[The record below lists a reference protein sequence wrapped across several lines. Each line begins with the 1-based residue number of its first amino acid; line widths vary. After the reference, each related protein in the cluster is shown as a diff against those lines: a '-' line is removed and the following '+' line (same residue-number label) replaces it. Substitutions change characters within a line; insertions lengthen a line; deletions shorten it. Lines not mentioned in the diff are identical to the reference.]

1 MFERIRS
8 DVRYALRWLRRS
20 PGFTLVAILS
30 FAIGIGFNTAVFT
43 LVDAIL
49 FRPLPVDRPDRL
61 VDVFTS
67 GTGTFRYSTSSY
79 PDFQDIAQQ
88 NEAFAGMLAYSP
100 AMAAVNLPDRSRL
113 AMGEVVS
120 GTYFQVLGLHAAIG
134 RTLAPDDDRPG
145 APRALVISYGLWTRE
160 FANSPD
166 AVGRTM
172 RIHGEPYTIVG
183 VAPAGFTGMLPV
195 LAPEIWVPLAH
206 VDDVEPGGI
215 IDTVP
220 SPTGSTKLDR
230 RGYRWLFVKGRLRD
244 GVSADAAAAN
254 LRLIGRRL
262 AAANGQT
269 NKDRE
274 LTAVPTSG
282 VHVHPMA
289 DQTLRPIGAGL
300 MLVVGLVLVIA
311 CANVASMLLARA
323 SGRQREIGIRL
334 AIGASRGRL
343 VQQLMTESAVMA
355 ALGAA
360 AGAALGWALVRGL
373 TAVRLPIPIPVSFAI
388 GMDARVLLFTL
399 GVTVIAALVAGLMPA
414 LSATRSS
421 LAAELKGGVQAG
433 RAAGRRWTLRD
444 TLVASQIAVTLVLLV
459 AAGLLTRSV
468 MAAERIRLGF
478 RTGGL
483 AVVSADMA
491 MIGYDAPREK
501 AFFEQA
507 LERVKAL
514 PGVESAALVE
524 RSPFSINYSRN
535 NTFFPDR
542 DAPDSKGIVLDVT
555 TVSPEYFETFGIPI
569 LQGRNFTTA
578 DTPGVPK
585 VAIVNETFAR
595 TFWPGQSAIGKRFR
609 RQTFD
614 GQEFQIVGVSSD
626 YKVSTVGEAPTPY
639 IHYALAQATG
649 NGSQVVARSAGSAAA
664 LLAAMRRELAAMEP
678 NIVFLDS
685 QTMDAQVEA
694 TLLPARA
701 GAAGVGAVGIVAMAL
716 AAIGLYGVIAYAV
729 ARRTR
734 EIGIRMALGA
744 RPGSVL
750 SLVMRQGLVVA
761 LAGVAA
767 GALLAF
773 GAAKAMA
780 GALYGVS
787 PADPVAWLS
796 AVAVLLTVAALANL
810 IPARRAARVNPS
822 RALRG
827 D

>member
-1 MFERIRS
+1 
-8 DVRYALRWLRRS
+8 
-20 PGFTLVAILS
+20 
-30 FAIGIGFNTAVFT
+30 
-43 LVDAIL
+43 
-49 FRPLPVDRPDRL
+49 
-61 VDVFTS
+61 
-67 GTGTFRYSTSSY
+67 
-79 PDFQDIAQQ
+79 
-88 NEAFAGMLAYSP
+88 
-100 AMAAVNLPDRSRL
+100 
-113 AMGEVVS
+113 
-120 GTYFQVLGLHAAIG
+120 
-134 RTLAPDDDRPG
+134 
-145 APRALVISYGLWTRE
+145 
-160 FANSPD
+160 
-166 AVGRTM
+166 
-172 RIHGEPYTIVG
+172 
-183 VAPAGFTGMLPV
+183 
-195 LAPEIWVPLAH
+195 
-206 VDDVEPGGI
+206 
-215 IDTVP
+215 
-220 SPTGSTKLDR
+220 
-230 RGYRWLFVKGRLRD
+230 
-244 GVSADAAAAN
+244 
-254 LRLIGRRL
+254 
-262 AAANGQT
+262 
-269 NKDRE
+269 
-274 LTAVPTSG
+274 
-282 VHVHPMA
+282 
-289 DQTLRPIGAGL
+289 
-300 MLVVGLVLVIA
+300 
-311 CANVASMLLARA
+311 
-323 SGRQREIGIRL
+323 
-334 AIGASRGRL
+334 
-343 VQQLMTESAVMA
+343 MTESAVMA

-360 AGAALGWALVRGL
+360 AGVALGWALVRGL